1 MQTISQRPSFFR
13 LIGRGLLRRCAHCG
27 GKGAFFVSW
36 FRHVP
41 RCKTCGLNWQRNVD
55 GFMLGAAAINA
66 MFTLGSLLVV
76 MIAGVVATYP
86 QIATWPLVA
95 VTAVVAL
102 VVGIGGYPISYTT
115 WLAVDLAMHPLEPD
129 EIADAR
135 SHARDS
141 AQAQ

>member
-1 MQTISQRPSFFR
+1 
-13 LIGRGLLRRCAHCG
+13 
-27 GKGAFFVSW
+27 
-36 FRHVP
+36 
-41 RCKTCGLNWQRNVD
+41 
-55 GFMLGAAAINA
+55 MLGAAAINA

-115 WLAVDLAMHPLEPD
+115 WLAVDLAMHPLEPE
-129 EIADAR
+129 EIVDAQR
-135 SHARDS
+135 HAKGS